1 LKRKIDRSL
10 TRSKRWKQETNFKER
25 IMIAFKATKKRSIS
39 ACLPAAVL
47 LLLAHAAYGQIR
59 IGGITVPKP
68 NRAKAEKAQ
77 PQPENTERP
86 SDAKNEPAAKTEDSA
101 TAAVP
106 QDPPGLLNYF
116 LHEISEA
123 KNDVDIYD
131 PAERQYLVKAV
142 QEEWV
147 LRAVSPR
154 ARAEH
159 ATSDHYAE
167 WRKANPGNQLDAA
180 LDALAASVAKKLP
193 SYKPGVAA
201 FQFHN
206 PVAEKLLMDYFKNT
220 ATMKIHR
227 IGVGSAGW
235 LIQKDSDGLPSYR
248 YKFANIYFRDSS
260 DDHPY
265 CHCVSVRVKQD
276 YAGGGTYSTEIYR
289 SSADDE
295 LFGCP

>member
-1 LKRKIDRSL
+1 MPALKV
-10 TRSKRWKQETNFKER
+10 
-25 IMIAFKATKKRSIS
+25 TKKRWIS
-39 ACLPAAVL
+39 PCVAAAVWL
-47 LLLAHAAYGQIR
+47 LTAHSASSQIR
-59 IGGITVPKP
+59 IGGITIAKP
-68 NRAKAEKAQ
+68 IRANPAKAEKPQ
-77 PQPENTERP
+77 PQPENTSRP
-86 SDAKNEPAAKTEDSA
+86 SDARTEPAARSESSP
-101 TAAVP
+101 TAAV
-106 QDPPGLLNYF
+106 QKDPPGLLSYF
-116 LHEISEA
+116 LHEIAEA

-142 QEEWV
+142 QEEWL

-167 WRKANPGNQLDAA
+167 WRQANPGNQLDAA
-180 LDALAASVAKKLP
+180 LDELAASVAKKLP
-193 SYKPGVAA
+193 SYKPAAAA

-206 PVAEKLLMDYFKNT
+206 PVAEKLLMSYFKNT

-265 CHCVSVRVKQD
+265 CHRISVRVKQD

>member
-1 LKRKIDRSL
+1 MAALKV
-10 TRSKRWKQETNFKER
+10 TNKRW
-25 IMIAFKATKKRSIS
+25 IS
-39 ACLPAAVL
+39 ACFAAAVL
-47 LLLAHAAYGQIR
+47 LLTAHTASSQIR
-59 IGGITVPKP
+59 IGGITIAKP
-68 NRAKAEKAQ
+68 NRANPAKTEKTQA
-77 PQPENTERP
+77 ENTSRP
-86 SDAKNEPAAKTEDSA
+86 SDARTEPAARSESSPTSA
-101 TAAVP
+101 VQ

-116 LHEISEA
+116 LHEIAEA

-142 QEEWV
+142 QEEWL
-147 LRAVSPR
+147 LRAVSPH

-159 ATSDHYAE
+159 ATTMKYTE
-167 WRKANPGNQLDAA
+167 WRQANPGNQLDAA
-180 LDALAASVAKKLP
+180 LDELAVSVAKKLP
-193 SYKPGVAA
+193 SYKPAASA
-201 FQFHN
+201 FQFRN
-206 PVAEKLLMDYFKNT
+206 PVAEKLLMSYFKNT
-220 ATMKIHR
+220 PTMKIHR

-265 CHCVSVRVKQD
+265 CHRVSVRVKQD

>member
-1 LKRKIDRSL
+1 MTAL
-10 TRSKRWKQETNFKER
+10 
-25 IMIAFKATKKRSIS
+25 KATKKRSIS

-47 LLLAHAAYGQIR
+47 LLLAHTAYGQIR
-59 IGGITVPKP
+59 IGGITIPKP
-68 NRAKAEKAQ
+68 NRAKAEKPQ

-86 SDAKNEPAAKTEDSA
+86 SDAKNEPAAKTENSA

-116 LHEISEA
+116 LHEIAEA

-147 LRAVSPR
+147 LRAVSAR

-167 WRKANPGNQLDAA
+167 WRQANPKNELDAA
-180 LDALAASVAKKLP
+180 LDALAISVAKKLP

-201 FQFHN
+201 FQFRN
-206 PVAEKLLMDYFKNT
+206 PAAEKLLMSEFKNT

-265 CHCVSVRVKQD
+265 CHRVSVRVKQD
-276 YAGGGTYSTEIYR
+276 YAGGGTYSTETYR